1 MASIHFDEPNGR
13 WKATIRKIG
22 HKTLVKRF
30 DTKRDAQAW
39 VTQVESEMVSGK
51 NQHQNTEDLNKKY
64 RVRDIFSA
72 YLTEVISEERDREEG
87 LDRRPMRV
95 RLKRSIEIV
104 KFMNKL
110 MTSLGPEDI
119 NKYKRQRLSDGV
131 TKATINR
138 ELSDFSAVFN
148 HAHKI
153 WEIGYVI
160 NPVKTAPRFTGPEV
174 YKRREE
180 RWSDANIEVM
190 QKLAGWSED
199 YVPPSKRHGSMEHFA
214 IWAMMVAIETSCRL
228 GEIVNIQPRDFFPE
242 KDYVLLRQTKNGEA
256 FKKPISKRA
265 AELIQKLIDGQNL
278 QAEDKL
284 FPYTSESIGASF
296 RSLRNKAGLT
306 HLRFHDTRHEA
317 ISRIAKRVPDIAV
330 LAGITG
336 HKDAKHL
343 VRYSNLTP
351 SEHAAYLN

>member
-1 MASIHFDEPNGR
+1 MASITFDQDRGK
-13 WKATIRKIG
+13 WKAIIRRTGKQTVI
-22 HKTLVKRF
+22 KRF
-30 DTKRDAQAW
+30 DGKKEAQAW
-39 VTQVESEMVSGK
+39 ATQVEAEMV
-51 NQHQNTEDLNKKY
+51 TEKYANSEEKNKKN
-64 RVRDIFSA
+64 RVRDVFSK
-72 YLTEVISEERDREEG
+72 YLNEVISEERDQEEG
-87 LDRRPMRV
+87 LDRRPMRI

-110 MTSLGPEDI
+110 MTNMGPEDI
-119 NKYKRQRLSDGV
+119 DNYKRQRLSDGV

-138 ELSDFSAVFN
+138 ELSDFSTVFN
-148 HAHKI
+148 HAYKI
-153 WEIGYVI
+153 WKIGHAI
-160 NPVKTAPRFTGPEV
+160 NPVKAASRFTGPGV
-174 YKRREE
+174 DKRREE
-180 RWSDANIEVM
+180 RWSDADIEAM

-199 YVPPSKRHGSMEHFA
+199 CVPPVKKHGSSEQFA

-242 KDYVLLRQTKNGEA
+242 KSYVLLRQTKNGEA
-256 FKKPISKRA
+256 FKKPISQRA

-284 FPYTSESIGASF
+284 FPYSSESLGAGF
-296 RSLRNKAGLT
+296 RSLRKKAGLT

-317 ISRIAKRVPDIAV
+317 ISRIAKKVPNVAV

-343 VRYSNLTP
+343 FRYVNLTP
-351 SEHAAYLN
+351 AELSSYLN

>member
-1 MASIHFDEPNGR
+1 MASITFDQDRGK
-13 WKATIRKIG
+13 WKAIIRRTGKQTVI
-22 HKTLVKRF
+22 KRF
-30 DTKRDAQAW
+30 NGKKEAQAW
-39 VTQVESEMVSGK
+39 ATQVEAEMV
-51 NQHQNTEDLNKKY
+51 TEKYANSEEKNKKN
-64 RVRDIFSA
+64 RVRDVFSK
-72 YLTEVISEERDREEG
+72 YLNEVISEERDQEEG

-110 MTSLGPEDI
+110 MTNMGPEDI
-119 NKYKRQRLSDGV
+119 DTYKRQRLSDGV

-138 ELSDFSAVFN
+138 ELSDFSTVFN
-148 HAHKI
+148 HAYKI
-153 WEIGYVI
+153 WKIGHAI
-160 NPVKTAPRFTGPEV
+160 NPVKAASRFTGPGV
-174 YKRREE
+174 DKRREE
-180 RWSDANIEVM
+180 RWSDADIETM

-199 YVPPSKRHGSMEHFA
+199 YVPPSKRHGSSEHFA

-242 KDYVLLRQTKNGEA
+242 RDYVLLRQTKNGEA

-265 AELIQKLIDGQNL
+265 AELIQKLIDGQDL

-284 FPYTSESIGASF
+284 FPYSSESLGAGF
-296 RSLRNKAGLT
+296 RSLRKKAGLT

-317 ISRIAKRVPDIAV
+317 ISRIAKKVPNVAV

-343 VRYSNLTP
+343 FRYVNLTP
-351 SEHAAYLN
+351 AELSSYLN

>member
-1 MASIHFDEPNGR
+1 MASIRFDEPNGR

-64 RVRDIFSA
+64 RVRDIFSK
-72 YLTEVISEERDREEG
+72 YLTEVISEQRDQEEG
-87 LDRRPMRV
+87 LNRRPMRI
-95 RLKRSIEIV
+95 RLRRAIENA
-104 KFMNKL
+104 KWMNKL
-110 MTSLGPEDI
+110 MASLGPEDI
-119 NKYKRQRLSDGV
+119 DAYKRQRLSDGV

-138 ELSDFSAVFN
+138 ELSDISSVFN
-148 HAHKI
+148 HAYKI
-153 WEIGYVI
+153 WKIGHAI
-160 NPVKTAPRFTGPEV
+160 NPVKAASRFTGPGV
-174 YKRREE
+174 DQRREE
-180 RWSDANIEVM
+180 RWSDADIEAM
-190 QKLAGWSED
+190 KKLAGWSED
-199 YVPPSKRHGSMEHFA
+199 YVPPVKRHGSMEQFA
-214 IWAMMVAIETSCRL
+214 VWAMMVAIETSCRL

-242 KDYVLLRQTKNGEA
+242 RDYVLLRQTKNGEA

-317 ISRIAKRVPDIAV
+317 ISRIAKKVPNVAV
-330 LAGITG
+330 LAGIIG

-343 VRYSNLTP
+343 FRYVNLTP